1 MGPQIVIDAK
11 RRFQASNQGH
21 HEQHRSDIILQGFC
35 HELLHLMLGFPQLE
49 HKTDQM
55 QNSVEFVAF
64 FGYEED
70 FDGELVEAGGVRVD
84 VAAGDVGS

>member
-1 MGPQIVIDAK
+1 
-11 RRFQASNQGH
+11 
-21 HEQHRSDIILQGFC
+21 
-35 HELLHLMLGFPQLE
+35 MLGFPQLE